1 MKNFRLRAFLT
12 GSALILSMFFTAGC
26 SSSSEQDRPAEKNGK
41 ITMGFSMATLQEE
54 RWQRDM
60 DILVAK
66 AKTKGAEVIVQN
78 ANNNSDDQ
86 IKQVKYLLDK
96 NIDILFI
103 VPQDSEK
110 SAEAVDLAKK
120 KGIKVICYDR
130 LIKNANVD
138 FYVSFDNTKVGE
150 YMASLMVSKV
160 PIGDYIII
168 NGAKTDYNSYMYNEG
183 YKNILNKYIYDK
195 SIKIVDEIWAND
207 WRPEDSFKCVEKA
220 LQSGKKIDA
229 ILAANDSL
237 AGAAIEALAEQQLA
251 GKVLVAGHDAD
262 ISGCQ
267 RVAEGTQLLTIYK
280 PIDQLA
286 EKAVDVAF
294 GLLKNNYYACNTY
307 ISDGENDIPFAKVDP
322 IVVTKDNLVDTVISD
337 GFHRLEDVYL
347 NVPRNRWPD
356 K

>member
-1 MKNFRLRAFLT
+1 MKNVRLKAFLL
-12 GSALILSMFFTAGC
+12 GSAFILTMFFSAGC
-26 SSSSEQDRPAEKNGK
+26 ASSSGQNKTADKNGK
-41 ITMGFSMATLQEE
+41 ITIGLSMATLQEE

-66 AKTKGAEVIVQN
+66 AKAKGAEVIVQT
-78 ANNNSDDQ
+78 ANNNTEDQ
-86 IKQVKYLLDK
+86 IKQVKYLLDQ
-96 NIDILFI
+96 NIDILLI
-103 VPQDSEK
+103 VPQDAEK

-130 LIKNANVD
+130 LIKNANAD

-150 YMASLMVSKV
+150 YMASLMVSKA
-160 PIGDYIII
+160 PTGNYIII

-237 AGAAIEALAEQQLA
+237 AGAAIEALSEQQLA

-267 RVAEGTQLLTIYK
+267 RVAEGTQLMTIYK

-322 IVVTKDNLVDTVISD
+322 IVVTKDNLIDTVISD

-347 NVPRNRWPD
+347 NVPRNQWPD

>member
-1 MKNFRLRAFLT
+1 MKKIRLKVLLLSSVLT
-12 GSALILSMFFTAGC
+12 LATLFSSGC
-26 SSSSEQDRPAEKNGK
+26 STGPGQNSPTGKNGK
-41 ITMGFSMATLQEE
+41 ITIGFSLATLQEE

-66 AKTKGAEVIVQN
+66 AKAKGADVIVQN
-78 ANNNSDDQ
+78 ANNNIDDQ
-86 IKQVKYLLDK
+86 ITQVRYLLDQ
-96 NIDILFI
+96 NIDILLI
-103 VPQDSEK
+103 VPQDAEK
-110 SAEAVDLAKK
+110 SAEAVELAKK

-130 LIKNANVD
+130 LIKNANAD
-138 FYVSFDNTKVGE
+138 FYVSFDNNKVGE

-160 PIGDYIII
+160 PLGNYIII
-168 NGAKTDYNSYMYNEG
+168 NGAKTDYNSYMYNQG
-183 YKNILNKYIYDK
+183 YKNILDKYIYDK

-220 LQSGKKIDA
+220 LQGGKKIDA

-237 AGAAIEALAEQQLA
+237 AGAAIEALSEQQLS

-267 RVAEGTQLLTIYK
+267 RVAEGTQLMTVYK

-286 EKAVDVAF
+286 EKAVDVAL

-307 ISDGENDIPFAKVDP
+307 INDGENDIPYAKVDP

-347 NVPRNRWPD
+347 NVPRDKWPV

>member
-1 MKNFRLRAFLT
+1 MKAFLLSSVFILFT
-12 GSALILSMFFTAGC
+12 LLSAAC
-26 SSSSEQDRPAEKNGK
+26 SSSDQNKPANKNGN
-41 ITMGFSMATLQEE
+41 ITIGFSMATLQEE

-66 AKTKGAEVIVQN
+66 AKARGADVIVQN
-78 ANNNSDDQ
+78 SNNNIDDQ
-86 IKQVKYLLDK
+86 IKQVKYLLDQ
-96 NIDILFI
+96 NIDILMI
-103 VPQDSEK
+103 VPQDAEK
-110 SAEAVDLAKK
+110 SAEAVYLAKK
-120 KGIKVICYDR
+120 KGVKVICYDR
-130 LIKNANVD
+130 LIKNANAD
-138 FYVSFDNTKVGE
+138 FYVSFDNIKVGE

-160 PIGDYIII
+160 PTGNYIIV
-168 NGAKTDYNSYMYNEG
+168 NGAKTDYNSYMYNKG
-183 YKNILNKYIYDK
+183 YKNVLDKYIYDN

-237 AGAAIEALAEQQLA
+237 AGAAIEALSEQQLA

-267 RVAEGTQLLTIYK
+267 RVAEGTQLMTVYK

-286 EKAVDVAF
+286 EKAIDVAL
-294 GLLKNNYYACNTY
+294 GLLKNDYYSCNTY
-307 ISDGENDIPFAKVDP
+307 ISDGENDIPYAKVDP
-322 IVVTKDNLVDTVISD
+322 IVVTKDNLVDTVIND

-347 NVPRNRWPD
+347 NVPKNLWPN

>member
-1 MKNFRLRAFLT
+1 MKNVRLKAFLL
-12 GSALILSMFFTAGC
+12 GSAFILSMFFSAGC
-26 SSSSEQDRPAEKNGK
+26 ASSSGQNKTADKNGK
-41 ITMGFSMATLQEE
+41 ITIGLSMATLQEE

-66 AKTKGAEVIVQN
+66 AKAKGAEVIVQT
-78 ANNNSDDQ
+78 ANNSTEDQ
-86 IKQVKYLLDK
+86 IKQVKYLLDQ
-96 NIDILFI
+96 NIDILLI
-103 VPQDSEK
+103 VPQDAEK

-130 LIKNANVD
+130 LIKNANAD

-160 PIGDYIII
+160 PTGNYIII

-237 AGAAIEALAEQQLA
+237 AGAAIEALSEQQLA

-267 RVAEGTQLLTIYK
+267 RVAEGTQLMTIYK

-347 NVPRNRWPD
+347 NVPRNQWPD

>member
-1 MKNFRLRAFLT
+1 MKKVQLKAFLL
-12 GSALILSMFFTAGC
+12 GSVLILSTLLSAAC
-26 SSSSEQDRPAEKNGK
+26 SSSDQNKPANKNGN
-41 ITMGFSMATLQEE
+41 ITIGFSMATLQEE

-66 AKTKGAEVIVQN
+66 AKARGADVIVQN
-78 ANNNSDDQ
+78 SNNSIDDQ
-86 IKQVKYLLDK
+86 IRQVKYLLDQ
-96 NIDILFI
+96 NIDILMI

-110 SAEAVDLAKK
+110 SAEAVYLAKK
-120 KGIKVICYDR
+120 KGVKVICYDR
-130 LIKNANVD
+130 LIKNANAD
-138 FYVSFDNTKVGE
+138 FYVSFDNIKVGE

-160 PIGDYIII
+160 PTGNYIIV
-168 NGAKTDYNSYMYNEG
+168 NGAKTDYNSYMYNKG
-183 YKNILNKYIYDK
+183 YKNVLDKYIYDN
-195 SIKIVDEIWAND
+195 SIKVVDEIWAYD

-237 AGAAIEALAEQQLA
+237 AGAAIEALSEQQLA

-267 RVAEGTQLLTIYK
+267 RVAEGTQLMTVYK

-286 EKAVDVAF
+286 EKAVDVAL
-294 GLLKNNYYACNTY
+294 GLLKNSYYACNTY
-307 ISDGENDIPFAKVDP
+307 ISDGENDIPYAKVDP
-322 IVVTKDNLVDTVISD
+322 IVVTKDNLVDTVIND

-347 NVPRNRWPD
+347 NVPKGQWPN

>member
-1 MKNFRLRAFLT
+1 MKNFRLKAFLA
-12 GSALILSMFFTAGC
+12 GSAFILSMFFTAGC
-26 SSSSEQDRPAEKNGK
+26 SSLSGQDRPADKNGK

-66 AKTKGAEVIVQN
+66 AKARGAEVIVQN

-86 IKQVKYLLDK
+86 IKQVKYLLDQ
-96 NIDILFI
+96 NIDILLI

-120 KGIKVICYDR
+120 KGVKVICYDR
-130 LIKNANVD
+130 LIKNANAD

-160 PIGDYIII
+160 PMGNYIII

-220 LQSGKKIDA
+220 LQGGKKIDA

-267 RVAEGTQLLTIYK
+267 RVAEGTQLMTIYK

-347 NVPRNRWPD
+347 NVPRNQWPD

>member
-1 MKNFRLRAFLT
+1 MKKVQVKTFLL
-12 GSALILSMFFTAGC
+12 GLVLILCTLLSVAC
-26 SSSSEQDRPAEKNGK
+26 SSSDQNKPANKNGN
-41 ITMGFSMATLQEE
+41 ITIGFSMATLQEE

-66 AKTKGAEVIVQN
+66 AKARGADVIVQN
-78 ANNNSDDQ
+78 SNNNIDDQ
-86 IKQVKYLLDK
+86 IKQVKYLLDQ
-96 NIDILFI
+96 NIDILMI

-110 SAEAVDLAKK
+110 SAEAVYLAKK
-120 KGIKVICYDR
+120 KGVKVICYDR
-130 LIKNANVD
+130 LIKNANAD
-138 FYVSFDNTKVGE
+138 FYVSFDNIKVGE

-160 PIGDYIII
+160 PTGNYIIV
-168 NGAKTDYNSYMYNEG
+168 NGAKTDYNSYMYNKG
-183 YKNILNKYIYDK
+183 YKNVLDKYIYDN

-237 AGAAIEALAEQQLA
+237 AGAAIEALSEQQLA

-267 RVAEGTQLLTIYK
+267 RVAEGTQLMTVYK

-286 EKAVDVAF
+286 EKAVDVAL

-307 ISDGENDIPFAKVDP
+307 ISDGENDIPYAKVDP
-322 IVVTKDNLVDTVISD
+322 IVVTKDNLVDTVIND

-347 NVPRNRWPD
+347 NVPKNLWPN